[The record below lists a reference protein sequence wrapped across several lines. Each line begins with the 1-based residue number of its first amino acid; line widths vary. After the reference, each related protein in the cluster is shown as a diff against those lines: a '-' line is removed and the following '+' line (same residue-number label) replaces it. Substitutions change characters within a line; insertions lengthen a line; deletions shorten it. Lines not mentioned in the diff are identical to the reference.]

1 MMDFVLRHWDLFALL
16 AVVLGLL
23 ALTGFADRL
32 SGVKSLTPT
41 EAVQLMNRSRVLIL
55 DLRPESDFAASH
67 LAQAQHLPPGNLQQ
81 AVQGL
86 ASGKQ
91 EAALLVGPMG
101 GNVGK
106 AAKSLRQAGIE
117 QVYLL
122 RGGMTAW
129 QEANLPVTRG

>member
-16 AVVLGLL
+16 AVILGLL

-32 SGVKSLTPT
+32 SGVKSLSPT
-41 EAVQLMNRSRVLIL
+41 QAVQLMNRSRVLIL
-55 DLRPESDFAASH
+55 DLRPEPDFAASH
-67 LAQAQHLPPGNLQQ
+67 LAQARHLPPDDIPQ

-86 ASGKQ
+86 ANGKQ
-91 EAALLVGPMG
+91 EAVLLIGPMG
-101 GNVGK
+101 GNVSK
-106 AAKSLRQAGIE
+106 AAKAAREAGIE

-122 RGGMTAW
+122 RGGMAGW